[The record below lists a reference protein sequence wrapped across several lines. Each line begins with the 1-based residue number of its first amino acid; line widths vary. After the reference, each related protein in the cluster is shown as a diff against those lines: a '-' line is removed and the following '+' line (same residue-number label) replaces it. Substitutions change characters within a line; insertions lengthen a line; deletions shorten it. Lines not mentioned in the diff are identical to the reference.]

1 MNQPTRTAA
10 MFAFALLVTLHS
22 APDAGAQPY
31 PNKSPRLLVG
41 FVPGG
46 GVDITGRIIAT
57 KLGDMWGQTITV
69 ENRPGAGGTL
79 AGAAAAKAP
88 ADGYT
93 FVVCNI
99 GSHGIAGS
107 LYKSLP
113 YDPVKDVTPV
123 ALIGTTPNIMVV
135 HPSVPA
141 TNVAQFIAYA
151 KANPGKVS
159 FGSSGVGTS
168 THLGVELFKTMTGVN
183 LVHVPYKGGGQSG
196 VDLVGGQIQLLIT
209 NLPEQLGYVK
219 SGRVR
224 ALGVSTAVR
233 TAQLPDVPTIAEA
246 GVPGYEVTVWYGI
259 CGPAGLPREIV
270 QKVNADTVKLLS
282 SPDTKQ
288 LLAVQGVE
296 AAPGTPEQFAALIQA
311 ETVKWAKVVKD
322 AGVSAD

>member
-1 MNQPTRTAA
+1 M
-10 MFAFALLVTLHS
+10 
-22 APDAGAQPY
+22 
-31 PNKSPRLLVG
+31 
-41 FVPGG
+41 
-46 GVDITGRIIAT
+46 
-57 KLGDMWGQTITV
+57 
-69 ENRPGAGGTL
+69 
-79 AGAAAAKAP
+79 
-88 ADGYT
+88 
-93 FVVCNI
+93 
-99 GSHGIAGS
+99 
-107 LYKSLP
+107 
-113 YDPVKDVTPV
+113 KDVTPV